1 MNFNNEEMK
10 YFSAI
15 TYDDNI
21 YTFAVTPEGYI
32 YCEDFDI
39 VEPTSILEL
48 KPNFVLR
55 NEEGCTFYSLDDYT
69 RERKVKKSLISGW
82 IIDDDL
88 FEYLINNRRIMY
100 STQMAVL
107 YGFEPKY
114 AFDAHSQSR
123 AFKSSRNN
131 PKKRAKILE
140 SQKQGKFN

>member
-1 MNFNNEEMK
+1 MNSNEEMK

-39 VEPTSILEL
+39 VEPTSTLEL

-55 NEEGCTFYSLDDYT
+55 NEEGCTFYSLDDFT
-69 RERKVKKSLISGW
+69 RERKIKKSLISGW

-88 FEYLINNRRIMY
+88 FEYLINNRKIMY

-107 YGFEPKY
+107 YGFDPKY
-114 AFDAHSQSR
+114 AFDAREQKR
-123 AFKSSRNN
+123 IFKNSRNN
-131 PKKRAKILE
+131 TKKRTKVLAPMK
-140 SQKQGKFN
+140 SGKFN